1 MASGRNAVTMS
12 DGEIEQFL
20 TDNMK
25 VQIATIGPDGTP
37 HLTTLFYVLED
48 GMVAF
53 WTYGRSQKVV
63 NLRRD
68 PRITLL
74 VEDGEDYF
82 ELRGVT
88 IQGKARLV
96 EEYDDI
102 RALGARVAKRMARL
116 GEQGDLGDFGDEIVE
131 KQARKRIGIVV
142 EPIKV
147 ASWDHHK
154 MAGPPGSSNQTEEA

>member
-1 MASGRNAVTMS
+1 MS

-20 TDNMK
+20 SDNMK
-25 VQIATIGPDGTP
+25 VQIATIGPDGAP

>member
-1 MASGRNAVTMS
+1 VTA
-12 DGEIEQFL
+12 FL
-20 TDNMK
+20 DDAMK
-25 VQIATIGPDGTP
+25 VQVATIGPKGEP
-37 HLTTLFYVLED
+37 HLTTLFYVLDE
-48 GMVAF
+48 GRIAF

>member
-1 MASGRNAVTMS
+1 V
-12 DGEIEQFL
+12 
-20 TDNMK
+20 
-25 VQIATIGPDGTP
+25 
-37 HLTTLFYVLED
+37 ED
-48 GMVAF
+48 GQVAF

-68 PRITLL
+68 PRITCL

-96 EEYDDI
+96 EDYDDI
-102 RALGARVAKRMARL
+102 RALGAKVAKRMAGDLDLGGL
-116 GEQGDLGDFGDEIVE
+116 GEEIVE
-131 KQARKRIGIVV
+131 QQAHKRVGVIV

-154 MAGPPGSSNQTEEA
+154 MAGPPGSNNTEEA

>member
-1 MASGRNAVTMS
+1 MPAGRNAVTMS

-20 TDNMK
+20 AENMK

-82 ELRGVT
+82 ELRGVS

-102 RALGARVAKRMARL
+102 RALGSRVAKRMA
-116 GEQGDLGDFGDEIVE
+116 GDVDLGDFGDEIVD
-131 KQARKRIGIVV
+131 KQARKRVGIVV

>member
-68 PRITLL
+68 PRITCLI
-74 VEDGEDYF
+74 EDGEDYF

-102 RALGARVAKRMARL
+102 RALGARVAKRMAGDL
-116 GEQGDLGDFGDEIVE
+116 DLGDFGDEIVE
-131 KQARKRIGIVV
+131 KQARKRVGIVV

-154 MAGPPGSSNQTEEA
+154 MAGPPGSNKTEEA